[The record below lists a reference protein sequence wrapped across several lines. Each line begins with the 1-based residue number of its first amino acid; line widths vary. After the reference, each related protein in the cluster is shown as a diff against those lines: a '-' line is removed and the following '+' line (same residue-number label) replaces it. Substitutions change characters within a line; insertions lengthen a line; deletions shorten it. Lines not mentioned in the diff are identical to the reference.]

1 MYSGVNTN
9 TFLKHIT
16 SQELTQDGLRLLGPS
31 VVTLAEV
38 EELHGHRNAVQI
50 RLDALQIGK

>member
-16 SQELTQDGLRLLGPS
+16 AQELTVDGLNRLGDT

-38 EELHGHRNAVQI
+38 EELHGHRNAVLLRLKEI
-50 RLDALQIGK
+50 RGQ